1 MEPISGLDA
10 TFLYTETANSPM
22 HVGSVAVIEGS
33 LNFEDFRQVLLSRLH
48 LIPKLRQKLVQVP
61 FNIDYPYWADD
72 PNFDIDMHL
81 QHIALP
87 QPGSWKE
94 LRNTASSIMSEHL
107 DRSRPLWSITFVE
120 GLNNIPQVPAGS
132 VALIAKIHHVA
143 IDGMAGAGL
152 LSLIFDFS
160 PKPAKLPAPKP
171 YEPKPF
177 PDQFSLIYNSTM
189 SFLSKPLRLPQV
201 LSDAVSTTFKLGFMN
216 QAQNIKLP
224 IAPFTAPPSVLNRI
238 ISPRRKWNTAIL
250 SLDRVKALKD
260 AMDTTLNDVIL
271 AICSGA
277 LRRYLLE
284 KKKLPLKPLVGMVPI
299 STRTPAENRDLG
311 NQISSMLVQLPTHIE
326 DPIERLETV
335 HENTIRGKI
344 YQQALGAKTLAKL
357 AEAVPFGIA
366 NQAAQLYS
374 QYQIAE
380 MHNPVF
386 NVTITNVPGPQMP
399 LYINGHKLLSV
410 MGMAPIIDGM
420 GLIITIFS
428 YNGLIT
434 VSPTSD
440 ANTMPDID
448 VFTRYLR
455 ESANELEAAIQKH
468 LAEKELK
475 NPEEPQES
483 QIDKL
488 FEMLK
493 NLLKNNAEQ
502 IPANSGVFQLEIQ
515 NKNTHYWKI
524 DLRKSPGI
532 LKKEEATKPDVS
544 LKIKEEHLSRLLQG
558 EFGWETAYVQ
568 GRLNLEGD
576 KNKLK
581 NLDAMF
587 AKTLAT
593 NA

>member
-33 LNFEDFRQVLLSRLH
+33 LKFEDFRQVLLSRLH
-48 LIPKLRQKLVQVP
+48 LIPKLRQRLVQVP

-94 LRNTASSIMSEHL
+94 LRTTASSIMSEHL

-160 PKPAKLPAPKP
+160 PKPTKLPAPKP

-189 SFLSKPLRLPQV
+189 SFLSKPLKFPQV
-201 LSDAVSTTFKLGFMN
+201 VSDAVSTTFKLGFMN

-250 SLDRVKALKD
+250 SLERVKALKD

-299 STRTPAENRDLG
+299 STRTPTETKDLG
-311 NQISSMLVQLPTHIE
+311 NQISSMLVQLPTNVD

-357 AEAVPFGIA
+357 AESVPFGIA

-399 LYINGHKLLSV
+399 LFINGHKLLSV

-428 YNGLIT
+428 YNGLLTI
-434 VSPTSD
+434 SPTSD
-440 ANTMPDID
+440 AHTMPDID
-448 VFTRYLR
+448 VFTKYLR

-468 LAEKELK
+468 LAEKQLASGET
-475 NPEEPQES
+475 EQENNS
-483 QIDKL
+483 EKL
-488 FEMLK
+488 FQIFKNQLK
-493 NLLKNNAEQ
+493 ENAEA
-502 IPANSGVFQLEIQ
+502 IPANSGVWQLEVQAKESIF
-515 NKNTHYWKI
+515 WKI
-524 DLRKSPGI
+524 DLRKSPAT
-532 LKKEEATKPDVS
+532 LKKEEVAKAD
-544 LKIKEEHLSRLLQG
+544 LLIKIKEEHLARILQG
-558 EFGWETAYVQ
+558 EFGWETAHVQ
-568 GRLNLEGD
+568 GRIALEGD

-581 NLDAMF
+581 ILDSLVAR
-587 AKTLAT
+587 ASEVKS
-593 NA
+593 